1 MFHIDLIRFLFIP
14 HLMCVCL
21 YKILI
26 CIFVALD
33 QKQIKI
39 KTFNFGDTWQIRL
52 HRTFHF
58 YLFGNW
64 SNVKKVV
71 ENVHVSLMWNEFV
84 NSGNFCTHVK
94 LTVISIWDGRLTH
107 LREMFKYALF
117 QKPNQKSK
125 LFLTIKLMPICGT
138 LRMS

>member
-1 MFHIDLIRFLFIP
+1 MFHIDLIRFLFVP
-14 HLMCVCL
+14 HLMCVCVCL

-71 ENVHVSLMWNEFV
+71 ENVHVSL
-84 NSGNFCTHVK
+84 S
-94 LTVISIWDGRLTH
+94 
-107 LREMFKYALF
+107 
-117 QKPNQKSK
+117 
-125 LFLTIKLMPICGT
+125 CGT
-138 LRMS
+138 NLWIVVTFVHMLNWQSFPFETVVWHTWERCLNMLFSKSQIKSQSYSWR